1 MRSLSRC
8 RGVLSFG
15 VAAAVAAVLVP
26 ATASADTHT
35 DTHTAAA
42 AICAAPVTDS
52 AAAPA
57 ALVVGTTDV
66 KWLTYTV
73 WTDTACDV
81 DLVDVAF
88 FHSGVPV
95 NEKSRRVEKAGRA
108 GAAAAAEA
116 WTFNIAFDP
125 ADLDDA
131 DAGTLT
137 TTITATAT
145 DGTSWSGAG
154 KGYTLKRWP
163 RVTNN
168 ATPEPVAKGGTITI
182 AGKLSRASWNSYE
195 YHGYTGRKVALQF
208 RTTTGS
214 YATVKTLTTPYGGS
228 LRTTVTASR
237 DGCFRFAFAGSSTT
251 GPINGAGDCVDV
263 R

>member
-1 MRSLSRC
+1 MRSPC
-8 RGVLSFG
+8 RSLGVLSAGALSLG
-15 VAAAVAAVLVP
+15 VAAAVLVP
-26 ATASADTHT
+26 ATASADTGA
-35 DTHTAAA
+35 DTAAA

-57 ALVVGTTDV
+57 SLVVGTTDV

-88 FHSGVPV
+88 FHSGEPV
-95 NEKSRRVEKAGRA
+95 NERSRRVAKSTRA
-108 GAAAAAEA
+108 DAAAAGEE
-116 WTFNIAFDP
+116 WTFNVAFDP
-125 ADLDDA
+125 ADLDNA

-168 ATPEPVAKGGTITI
+168 ATPEPVAKGKTITI
-182 AGKLSRASWNSYE
+182 AGKLSRANWDSYE
-195 YHGYTGRKVALQF
+195 YHGYTGQRVALQF

-214 YATVKTLTTPYGGS
+214 YATVRTLTTPSGGS